1 MWNSVVRRARRLT
14 SAMVSPPFPPRFVP
28 PLFLSASH
36 TTSFLASRSPSHE
49 SPSPFPAKTPV
60 SHRRARPGIRGT
72 IALMLLHWM
81 PYTAWSAL
89 RDIGD
94 SLIFPPWLF
103 PSISVPNYQAT
114 TFRRHCHHHLHSL
127 EWRPPNQRDSDVLHE
142 RSTPQK
148 S

>member
-1 MWNSVVRRARRLT
+1 MWNLGVRRARRLT

-94 SLIFPPWLF
+94 SLIFSPLVISIHIRSQLPGYHVSQAL
-103 PSISVPNYQAT
+103 PSSSSQFGMAT
-114 TFRRHCHHHLHSL
+114 TKPARLRR
-127 EWRPPNQRDSDVLHE
+127 P
-142 RSTPQK
+142 T
-148 S
+148 